1 MNKKIRTSYQKL
13 ATTSV
18 LVIAAGTIF
27 YNLVEKWSLID
38 SFYFCVVTLATV
50 GYGDFTPKT
59 QLGRLVTSFYIIV
72 GVAILGSFLN
82 TMVKHRAE
90 RAEARRAEHNKQA

>member
-1 MNKKIRTSYQKL
+1 MNKKTRTSYQNL
-13 ATTSV
+13 ALTSV
-18 LVIAAGTIF
+18 AMLLGGTIF
-27 YNLVEKWSLID
+27 YQIVEKWSLID

-50 GYGDFTPKT
+50 GYGDLTPKT

-72 GVAILGSFLN
+72 GVAILGAFLN

-90 RAEARRAEHNKQA
+90 RAQAKRAEHDK